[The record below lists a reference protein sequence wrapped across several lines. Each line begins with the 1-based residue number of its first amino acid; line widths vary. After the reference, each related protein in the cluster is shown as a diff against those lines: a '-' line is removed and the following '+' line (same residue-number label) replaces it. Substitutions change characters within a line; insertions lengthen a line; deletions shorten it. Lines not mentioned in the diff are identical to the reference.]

1 MSVWRVEFNP
11 AHLYFVTTRAIRR
24 ARLFRRDVIKQILV
38 DSFAYMRASGWLEL
52 FAFVVMPNHI
62 HLIVRCAVEHPVSDV
77 VRDFKKYTSKKIV
90 AQYETEHNDQ
100 ALRFLHEA
108 VKRPEK
114 QEYAVWEDE
123 YQAKDVYSAE
133 FLRQKM
139 EYIHNNP
146 LQPHWRLVEK
156 PLGYKPSGS
165 GKPPWYRLC
174 SGGICNP
181 AAGGGD
187 T

>member
-24 ARLFRRDVIKQILV
+24 ACLFRRDVMKQVLV
-38 DSFAYMRASGWLEL
+38 DSFDFMRASGWLEL

-62 HLIVRCAVEHPVSDV
+62 HLIVRCAADYPVSDV

-100 ALRFLHEA
+100 ALRFLREV

-123 YQAKDVYSAE
+123 YQAKDVFSAE

-156 PLGYKPSGS
+156 PEDYLWSSARFYILNQPAIIPLDDARVLLG
-165 GKPPWYRLC
+165 
-174 SGGICNP
+174 
-181 AAGGGD
+181 
-187 T
+187 